1 MTLFIDHLD
10 AWDGFHAQ
18 HLQGM
23 NVGMASTDEH
33 QAAYKNLVA
42 S

>member
-1 MTLFIDHLD
+1 MALLIDYLD

-18 HLQGM
+18 HLQRM
-23 NVGMASTDEH
+23 NVGMASADEH
-33 QAAYKNLVA
+33 QAAYKNLMA